1 MQTPTPAPTTPTTP
15 VEPEAPA
22 IDPCPPGFKFDPVKK
37 VCVPIEQPQD
47 KDDKDDVAGQ
57 VDFRRNIGPTAKG
70 LGQVIKALN
79 KLDFQKN
86 PDNYNKDVN
95 IRINNDIPLLSL
107 IPIVGNPL
115 RLYLKNQ
122 ADKDLESLDIADGI
136 TVTKNA
142 DGSNQLNISDGVG
155 KRSFG
160 QLQTKESLAGN
171 IASTQKKTA
180 IGTIEKAPNGQNMI
194 VGPLTLDYFGKGN
207 LFQPTTRTPAETDTL
222 NQDEKTKLIDELN
235 AALGLDSTATTSK
248 PVTVDPESTAAD
260 AKGGAEVGVQFG
272 QLKNLNEFGQ
282 LIRNNEVAKLNIEDA
297 NVTMDMIEAQY
308 RTGKVSFGSR
318 DADIEREK
326 DKQEEARKEIQENNK
341 KIDEKIKELGMS
353 DNQAQEQGFKD
364 SREQF
369 EFRVKASQEAN
380 QRAEKR
386 RTSQSQFTGGQS
398 FKGGATAT
406 GTTRCFHPDTDIN
419 GKKIKDIKAGDYIND
434 SLVEGMVQFKMNNPY
449 YLIDGIKVSGSHGVL
464 HDDKW
469 IFVADHPESKEV
481 DDVTEFVYVPIV
493 EGGTF
498 KINNTTYADYD
509 YHDIVVLG
517 DDEWKKRR
525 GFK

>member
-1 MQTPTPAPTTPTTP
+1 MSALSDLQKKLEQEAKGIMFPFSASASNISTTQNVYDSATDGIMTMQGQKYVGPDAVIQYGSEGEGFPRQLKQIEAPMLPQFDSTQFPQAGEGIMQTPTPAPTTPTTP
-15 VEPEAPA
+15 VEPDAPA

-70 LGQVIKALN
+70 LGQAIKALN

-107 IPIVGNPL
+107 IPIVGTPL
-115 RLYLKNQ
+115 RLYLKSQ

-155 KRSFG
+155 KRRFG

-207 LFQPTTRTPAETDTL
+207 LFQPTTRTPAETDAL

-235 AALGLDSTATTSK
+235 AALGITTPEPEEFGKLDTGEIITEELPPLLPEDDSGSS
-248 PVTVDPESTAAD
+248 DPLSIQRVPKILKRLKD
-260 AKGGAEVGVQFG
+260 
-272 QLKNLNEFGQ
+272 LKNGYLTE
-282 LIRNNEVAKLNIEDA
+282 
-297 NVTMDMIEAQY
+297 T
-308 RTGKVSFGSR
+308 
-318 DADIEREK
+318 
-326 DKQEEARKEIQENNK
+326 
-341 KIDEKIKELGMS
+341 
-353 DNQAQEQGFKD
+353 D
-364 SREQF
+364 SRREEQKRIEYETALDNANTVF
-369 EFRVKASQEAN
+369 ESSVKQ
-380 QRAEKR
+380 
-386 RTSQSQFTGGQS
+386 T
-398 FKGGATAT
+398 
-406 GTTRCFHPDTDIN
+406 
-419 GKKIKDIKAGDYIND
+419 
-434 SLVEGMVQFKMNNPY
+434 
-449 YLIDGIKVSGSHGVL
+449 SGSEFTPAQKQYIDS
-464 HDDKW
+464 DDRKARAGETKNQDGSVDSRKGY
-469 IFVADHPESKEV
+469 VAGRENSGYGFRATSGNSKKQK
-481 DDVTEFVYVPIV
+481 DGTVTFDQR
-493 EGGTF
+493 F
-498 KINNTTYADYD
+498 K
-509 YHDIVVLG
+509 
-517 DDEWKKRR
+517 
-525 GFK
+525 